1 MTNASSISDRLHAL
15 KAALPAHV
23 QLVAVSKT
31 KPVELLQEA
40 LDAGQVDLGENRV
53 QELVG
58 KHEALTHADS
68 GRAHEFVGL
77 KWHQIG
83 TLQKNK
89 VKYIAPFVDLI
100 HAVDQAALL
109 DEIEKRAGAG
119 GRRISVLL
127 QMHIAQESSKFG
139 LSTGELEEIL
149 ERIGGGAWP
158 NVEVKGLMGMATF
171 TDDNAQVARE
181 FGGLRQVF
189 ESHGAGRNWDTLSMG
204 MSGDWRIAVDQG
216 STMVRIGSSIFGSR

>member
-1 MTNASSISDRLHAL
+1 MSASDI
-15 KAALPAHV
+15 AANWNEVRAAVPPEV
-23 QLVAVSKT
+23 EVIAVSKT
-31 KPVELLQEA
+31 KPLEAVEA
-40 LDAGQVDLGENRV
+40 AYAAGARSFGENRV

-139 LSTGELEEIL
+139 LSAGELEEIL

-189 ESHGAGRNWDTLSMG
+189 ESHGAGWNWDTLSMG